1 MPVNLKTFLREAKKP
16 PEKSR
21 VEVRREK
28 RRRRSDVSIAGQ
40 SDAAATIA
48 PVGLFDHIEAES
60 VRCNS
65 TTGFLR
71 APQLTT
77 TQRNALPAEN
87 GMLVYNTTDNKIQVY
102 ENGAWANL
110 T

>member
-1 MPVNLKTFLREAKKP
+1 MREAKKE
-16 PEKSR
+16 EKSR

-40 SDAAATIA
+40 SDAAVTIA
-48 PVGLFDHIEAES
+48 PVGLFDHIEVES

-71 APQLTT
+71 TPQLTT
-77 TQRNALPAEN
+77 TQRNALAAEN
-87 GMLVYNTTDNKIQVY
+87 GMLVYNTTDNKFQGY
-102 ENGAWANL
+102 QNGAWVNL
-110 T
+110 TDAIL